1 MRKVIKMKTK
11 STKEQILE
19 SGKRMFLKKGFK
31 SAPLRTIVK
40 EAGFTLGAFYGYYK
54 TKEELFY
61 ALTNEAAEGLKRII
75 DSMNEE
81 IKELPP
87 ERMIFDIMEY
97 YNRKLPDIADYIYLH
112 KEEMIL
118 LIKCSAGTRYEGY
131 FASLG
136 EENKKLINLGVEKA
150 KSAGIMIQMLETDT
164 FELLM
169 RSYSEMIAKIII
181 EGRDREQVFRMMK
194 DVGAFFRNG
203 MLSLMEEKRN

>member
-1 MRKVIKMKTK
+1 MKAK

-81 IKELPP
+81 IKELPA

-118 LIKCSAGTRYEGY
+118 LIKCSAGSRYEGY

>member
-1 MRKVIKMKTK
+1 MKNK

-118 LIKCSAGTRYEGY
+118 LIKCSAGTKYERF
-131 FASLG
+131 FASVG
-136 EENKKLINLGVEKA
+136 EINRELITLGVERA
-150 KSAGIMIQMLETDT
+150 RSAGVMIHGLETDT

-169 RSYSEMIAKIII
+169 RSYSEIMAKIIV
-181 EGRDREQVFRMMK
+181 EGKDREQVFRMMK
-194 DVGAFFRNG
+194 DVGAVFRNG

>member
-1 MRKVIKMKTK
+1 MKNK

-19 SGKRMFLKKGFK
+19 SGKRMFLEKGFK

-97 YNRKLPDIADYIYLH
+97 YNRKLPDIADYIYSH

-118 LIKCSAGTRYEGY
+118 LIKCSAGTKYEGF
-131 FASLG
+131 FASVG
-136 EENKKLINLGVEKA
+136 KTNRELITLGVERA
-150 KSAGIMIQMLETDT
+150 RSAGVMIHGLETDT

-169 RSYSEMIAKIII
+169 RSYSEIIAKIIV
-181 EGRDREQVFRMMK
+181 EGKDREQVLRMMK
-194 DVGAFFRNG
+194 DVGAVFRNG

>member
-1 MRKVIKMKTK
+1 MKAK

-19 SGKRMFLKKGFK
+19 SGKRIFLEKGFK

-61 ALTNEAAEGLKRII
+61 ALTNETAEGLKRLIE
-75 DSMNEE
+75 SMNEE
-81 IKELPP
+81 IKELPA

-118 LIKCSAGTRYEGY
+118 LIKCSAGTRYEEY

>member
-1 MRKVIKMKTK
+1 MKNK

-19 SGKRMFLKKGFK
+19 SGKRMFLEKGFK

-81 IKELPP
+81 IKELPA

-118 LIKCSAGTRYEGY
+118 LIKCSAGTRYEEY

>member
-1 MRKVIKMKTK
+1 MKTK

>member
-1 MRKVIKMKTK
+1 MKAK

-81 IKELPP
+81 IKELPA

-118 LIKCSAGTRYEGY
+118 LIKCSAGTRYEEY

-169 RSYSEMIAKIII
+169 RSYSEVIAKIII

>member
-1 MRKVIKMKTK
+1 MKTK

-118 LIKCSAGTRYEGY
+118 LIKCSAGTKYERF
-131 FASLG
+131 FASVG
-136 EENKKLINLGVEKA
+136 EINRELITLGVERA
-150 KSAGIMIQMLETDT
+150 RSAGVMIHGLETDT

-169 RSYSEMIAKIII
+169 RSYSEIMAKIIV
-181 EGRDREQVFRMMK
+181 EGKDREQVFRMMK

>member
-1 MRKVIKMKTK
+1 MNTK

-19 SGKRMFLKKGFK
+19 SGKRIFLEKGFK

-61 ALTNEAAEGLKRII
+61 ALINEAAEGLKRII

>member
-1 MRKVIKMKTK
+1 MKTK

-19 SGKRMFLKKGFK
+19 SGKRIFLEKGFK

-61 ALTNEAAEGLKRII
+61 ALINEAAEGLKRII

>member
-1 MRKVIKMKTK
+1 MKTK

-131 FASLG
+131 FTSLG

>member
-1 MRKVIKMKTK
+1 MKAK

-19 SGKRMFLKKGFK
+19 SGKRMFLEKGFK

-61 ALTNEAAEGLKRII
+61 ALTNETAEGLKRLI

-81 IKELPP
+81 IRELPP

-97 YNRKLPDIADYIYLH
+97 YNRKLPDIADYIYSH

-118 LIKCSAGTRYEGY
+118 LIKCSAGTKYERF
-131 FASLG
+131 FASVG
-136 EENKKLINLGVEKA
+136 KTNRELITLGVERA
-150 KSAGIMIQMLETDT
+150 RSAGVMIHGLETDT

-169 RSYSEMIAKIII
+169 RSYSEIIAKIIV
-181 EGRDREQVFRMMK
+181 EGKDREQVFRMMK
-194 DVGAFFRNG
+194 DVGAVFRNG
-203 MLSLMEEKRN
+203 MLSLMEEKSN

>member
-1 MRKVIKMKTK
+1 MKAK

-81 IKELPP
+81 IKELPA

-97 YNRKLPDIADYIYLH
+97 YNRKLPDIADYIYSH

-118 LIKCSAGTRYEGY
+118 LIKCSAGTRYEEY

>member
-1 MRKVIKMKTK
+1 MKTK

-19 SGKRMFLKKGFK
+19 SGKRMFLEKGFK

-61 ALTNEAAEGLKRII
+61 ALTNETAEGLKRLI

-81 IKELPP
+81 IRELPP

-97 YNRKLPDIADYIYLH
+97 YNRKLPDIADYIYSH

-118 LIKCSAGTRYEGY
+118 LIKCSAGTKYERF
-131 FASLG
+131 FASVG
-136 EENKKLINLGVEKA
+136 EINRELITLGVERA
-150 KSAGIMIQMLETDT
+150 RSAGVMIHGLETDT

-169 RSYSEMIAKIII
+169 RSYSEIMAKIIV
-181 EGRDREQVFRMMK
+181 EGKDREQVFRMMK
-194 DVGAFFRNG
+194 DVGAVFRNG
-203 MLSLMEEKRN
+203 MLSLMEEK

>member
-1 MRKVIKMKTK
+1 MKAK

-81 IKELPP
+81 IKELPA

-118 LIKCSAGTRYEGY
+118 LIKCSAGTRYEEY

>member
-1 MRKVIKMKTK
+1 MKVK

-81 IKELPP
+81 IKELPA

-118 LIKCSAGTRYEGY
+118 LIKCSAGTRYEEY

>member
-1 MRKVIKMKTK
+1 MKNK

>member
-1 MRKVIKMKTK
+1 MKTK
-11 STKEQILE
+11 STQELILE
-19 SGKRMFLKKGFK
+19 SGKRMFLEKGFK

-40 EAGFTLGAFYGYYK
+40 NAGYTLGAFYGYYK
-54 TKEELFY
+54 NKEELFC
-61 ALTNEAAEGLKRII
+61 ALTADTAEGLKRII

-81 IKELPP
+81 IKKLPA

-97 YNRKLPDIADYIYLH
+97 YNRKLPDIADYIYSH

-118 LIKCSAGTRYEGY
+118 LIKCSAGTKYERF
-131 FASLG
+131 FASVG
-136 EENKKLINLGVEKA
+136 EINRELITLGVERA
-150 KSAGIMIQMLETDT
+150 RSAGVMIHGLETDT

-169 RSYSEMIAKIII
+169 RSYSEIMAKIIV
-181 EGRDREQVFRMMK
+181 EGKDREQVFRMMK

>member
-1 MRKVIKMKTK
+1 MKTK

-136 EENKKLINLGVEKA
+136 EENKKLRSREGKIGRNYD
-150 KSAGIMIQMLETDT
+150 TD
-164 FELLM
+164 
-169 RSYSEMIAKIII
+169 A
-181 EGRDREQVFRMMK
+181 
-194 DVGAFFRNG
+194 
-203 MLSLMEEKRN
+203 

>member
-1 MRKVIKMKTK
+1 MKTK

-19 SGKRMFLKKGFK
+19 SGKRIFLEKGFK

-118 LIKCSAGTRYEGY
+118 LIKCSAGTRYEDY